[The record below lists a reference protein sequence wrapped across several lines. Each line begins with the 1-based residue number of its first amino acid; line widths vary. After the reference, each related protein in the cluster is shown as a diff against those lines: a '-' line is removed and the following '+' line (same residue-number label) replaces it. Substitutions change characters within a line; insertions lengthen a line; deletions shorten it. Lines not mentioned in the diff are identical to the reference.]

1 MFEFMTAMK
10 ALADTNRVRVLCALL
25 GRELCV
31 CQIIEMLGLAPSTV
45 SKHLSIL
52 RQARLLEDRKEGRWM
67 YYRYPDRPNALGRK
81 VLALLK
87 TSLAEDAQVQADR
100 DQVAQIVC
108 IEKESLCRTQTQKS
122 VLTREID
129 RG

>member
-1 MFEFMTAMK
+1 MFEFMTVIK
-10 ALADTNRVRVLCALL
+10 ALADTNRVRILCALL

-67 YYRYPDRPNALGRK
+67 YYRHPNRPNTLVKK

-87 TSLAEDAQVQADR
+87 TSLADDEQMQADR
-100 DQVAQIVC
+100 DQVDNILC
-108 IEKESLCRTQTQKS
+108 IEKGALCRTQTRKNN
-122 VLTREID
+122 
-129 RG
+129 

>member
-1 MFEFMTAMK
+1 MFEFMTVVK
-10 ALADTNRVRVLCALL
+10 ALADANRVRILSVLR

-67 YYRYPDRPNALGRK
+67 YYRHPDCPNALVKK
-81 VLALLK
+81 VLALLD
-87 TSLAEDAQVQADR
+87 TSLSDAKQMQADSER
-100 DQVAQIVC
+100 VENILCV
-108 IEKESLCRTQTQKS
+108 EKENLCRRQAQK
-122 VLTREID
+122 R
-129 RG
+129 

>member
-1 MFEFMTAMK
+1 MFEFMTVIK

-25 GRELCV
+25 GREVCV

-67 YYRYPDRPNALGRK
+67 YYRHPQRPDALVKK
-81 VLALLK
+81 VLALLEA
-87 TSLAEDAQVQADR
+87 SLADDEQVQADR
-100 DQVAQIVC
+100 NQVEKIMCV
-108 IEKESLCRTQTQKS
+108 EKEELCRTQAQK
-122 VLTREID
+122 RN
-129 RG
+129 

>member
-1 MFEFMTAMK
+1 MFDFMSAIK
-10 ALADTNRVRVLCALL
+10 AIADTNRVRILCVLQ

-67 YYRYPDRPNALGRK
+67 YYRHPDRPNALVK
-81 VLALLK
+81 KILSLLK
-87 TSLAEDAQVQADR
+87 TSLADEEQVQADR
-100 DQVAQIVC
+100 EHVAKILCV
-108 IEKESLCRTQTQKS
+108 EKEELCRTQMQKK
-122 VLTREID
+122 
-129 RG
+129 